1 MFSYSPTKQYP
12 LSNCHANH
20 RPILQS
26 HIFLH
31 TDVDFVSVLLMFQE
45 DMLSGGTESDYSM
58 EKNSLTHSSMPV
70 LNQSNNRSTTVN
82 TGSTAS
88 PNSDQVHLSV

>member
-1 MFSYSPTKQYP
+1 
-12 LSNCHANH
+12 
-20 RPILQS
+20 
-26 HIFLH
+26 
-31 TDVDFVSVLLMFQE
+31 MFQE

-88 PNSDQVHLSV
+88 PNSDQVHLSDSLYVCLTRSPVCITLSALLPVYSYVFVGISS

>member
-1 MFSYSPTKQYP
+1 
-12 LSNCHANH
+12 
-20 RPILQS
+20 
-26 HIFLH
+26 
-31 TDVDFVSVLLMFQE
+31 MFQE

-88 PNSDQVHLSV
+88 PNSDQVHLCVWLSVCVSHSLSCVYNTARSPPSVILCVCVWVIAVRI

>member
-1 MFSYSPTKQYP
+1 M
-12 LSNCHANH
+12 
-20 RPILQS
+20 
-26 HIFLH
+26 H
-31 TDVDFVSVLLMFQE
+31 TDVDFVFVLPMFQE

-88 PNSDQVHLSV
+88 PNSDQVHSVRLTVCMCVSLTLLCV